1 MKMLVVVGW
10 EGAKGGEMG
19 PPRGS
24 GGPLPSLRMAE
35 RRGSRLFSGRLP
47 VCRGSSKNGKSLL
60 KGAIQFAGVD
70 SLRPKSILH
79 LGI

>member
-35 RRGSRLFSGRLP
+35 VRGSACFVDALQYAAAAPKLVNASSRELYMSP
-47 VCRGSSKNGKSLL
+47 VWT
-60 KGAIQFAGVD
+60 A
-70 SLRPKSILH
+70 
-79 LGI
+79 